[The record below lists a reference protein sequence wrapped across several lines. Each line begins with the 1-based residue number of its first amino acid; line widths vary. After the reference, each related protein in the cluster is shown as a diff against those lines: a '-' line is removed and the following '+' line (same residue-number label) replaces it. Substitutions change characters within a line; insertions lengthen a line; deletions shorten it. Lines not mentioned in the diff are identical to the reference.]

1 MKQARVSILTFTLLL
16 GCAAN
21 FAQAQLAASVQLPVG
36 TTIPAMLETRVDARK
51 NKVGDEVVART
62 VQHVKLDGQV
72 VIPKGSKVI
81 GHVTESEAGTK
92 QQPSSSL
99 GIAFDH
105 VLLKDG
111 RDFPLAL
118 TIQAIAPDPSN
129 PQPRLP
135 MTPATAG
142 GTTGG
147 MPAASGQGNHES
159 MDDPN
164 ANMPGRVQSA
174 DNSAYVSGDG
184 LTQSGALTPR
194 CRGVLG
200 IEGMT
205 LNPDSGDSP
214 QGVLIVSQRHN
225 VHLDGRTQ
233 LMLRIIGT
241 RTTGN

>member
-1 MKQARVSILTFTLLL
+1 
-16 GCAAN
+16 
-21 FAQAQLAASVQLPVG
+21 
-36 TTIPAMLETRVDARK
+36 MLETRIDARK
-51 NKVGDEVVART
+51 NKVGDEIIART

-81 GHVTESEAGTK
+81 GHVTETEAGTK
-92 QQPSSSL
+92 QQPASSL

-105 VLLKDG
+105 VRLKDG
-111 RDFPLAL
+111 RNLPLAL

-147 MPAASGQGNHES
+147 MSPVSGQGGRES

-164 ANMPGRVQSA
+164 ANMPGRVQSPE
-174 DNSAYVSGDG
+174 NSAYTQEGS
-184 LTQSGALTPR
+184 LTEAGALTSH

-200 IEGMT
+200 IDGMT
-205 LNPDSGDSP
+205 LSSDSGGST
-214 QGVLIVSQRHN
+214 QGVLIASQRHN

-233 LMLRIIGT
+233 LMLRITGT
-241 RTTGN
+241 RSAEKIIP